1 VLDQDPFVALISATK
16 PLVLS
21 AVRRYLR
28 TAGDMDSEDV
38 VQDVYLLLYTRWRA
52 GKLANLQ
59 RPEAYIYTVAK
70 HVCLNKNRR
79 RDTVNIEDIS
89 EPAMSDAGGLSPE
102 DLIVL
107 GQAMRSVPEK
117 YTIVLKLVLSGYT
130 PSDLVSGLKLPL
142 NTVKSL
148 LLRGKQK
155 LKKALEKEG
164 YHANSRS
171 K

>member
-1 VLDQDPFVALISATK
+1 VLDQDPFVTLISATK

-28 TAGDMDSEDV
+28 TAGDMDTDDA
-38 VQDVYLLLYTRWRA
+38 VQEVYLLLYTRWRA
-52 GKLANLQ
+52 GKLSNLE
-59 RPEAYIYTVAK
+59 RPDAYIYTVAK

-79 RDTVNIEDIS
+79 RDTVNIEDIA
-89 EPAMSDAGGLSPE
+89 EPAIKESGGLSPE
-102 DLIVL
+102 DVIVL
-107 GQAMRSVPEK
+107 GQAMNHVPEK
-117 YTIVLKLVLSGYT
+117 YTIVLKMVLSGYT
-130 PSDLVSGLKLPL
+130 PSDLVSGLKMPL

-155 LKKALEKEG
+155 LKEALEKEG
-164 YHANSRS
+164 DHANSRS